1 MSVAQGPSP
10 DTKTVSS
17 LEVKKKNEKLPC
29 DKEEEIFIKY
39 TVVAEAQGSVDLMYL
54 VSDFGVDLYNE
65 TKNFKIVGARSKILH
80 VCAICLATWMMCC
93 HVLPLFKNEAK
104 IFRMGGFHL
113 VLMTLF
119 SN

>member
-54 VSDFGVDLYNE
+54 VS
-65 TKNFKIVGARSKILH
+65 
-80 VCAICLATWMMCC
+80 
-93 HVLPLFKNEAK
+93 VLGL
-104 IFRMGGFHL
+104 IYIMGL
-113 VLMTLF
+113 KTLE
-119 SN
+119 